1 MIDRRNRRSQEPT
14 EALSMFLESS
24 RAKLGLRAL
33 TISTPD
39 GLLVA
44 GAGTHLESVAS
55 MGAWVDRDPEV
66 PPRIAA
72 RLATWRMRVNGMDL
86 LLTSHGSRM
95 TAELGE
101 GVKRILA
108 ERRV

>member
-1 MIDRRNRRSQEPT
+1 MIDRRTRRSEEPA
-14 EALSMFLESS
+14 EALSLFLESA
-24 RAKLGLRAL
+24 RARLGLRAL
-33 TISTPD
+33 TLSTPE
-39 GLLVA
+39 GALVA

-55 MGAWVDRDPEV
+55 MGAWVARDPDV

-72 RLATWRMRVNGMDL
+72 RLATWRMRVNDQDL

-101 GVKRILA
+101 GVRRILA